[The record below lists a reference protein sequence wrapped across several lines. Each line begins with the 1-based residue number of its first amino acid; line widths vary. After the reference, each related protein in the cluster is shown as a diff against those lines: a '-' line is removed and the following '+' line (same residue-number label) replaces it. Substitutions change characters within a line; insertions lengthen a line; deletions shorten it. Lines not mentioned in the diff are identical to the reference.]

1 MNKTIKITAVI
12 IAVIILIA
20 FVFFIW
26 TYIKIKNGDLVKWD
40 NKWYTKEEL
49 KKAFPPQYIEVPAK
63 NTPEQ
68 VYTIFRQALLDN
80 DIEKALE
87 QIKNSE
93 REKYKQVFS
102 DPELLKKYQ
111 TIPEVGEI
119 KESKNATYGNFTTY
133 TYHDD
138 TINQNEIPYTIKFMK
153 NEYGY
158 WQIEF
163 I

>member
-87 QIKNSE
+87 QI
-93 REKYKQVFS
+93 R
-102 DPELLKKYQ
+102 
-111 TIPEVGEI
+111 
-119 KESKNATYGNFTTY
+119 
-133 TYHDD
+133 
-138 TINQNEIPYTIKFMK
+138 
-153 NEYGY
+153 
-158 WQIEF
+158 
-163 I
+163 